1 MVGIRKVKPKKLKLC
16 WLPGGNRR
24 YYLDSLTLA
33 TNATEKVQQRS
44 GCFRRGFDWV
54 VFNGGSV
61 RGFEWV
67 APNGGTSF
75 CERSRGRQAADSIEP
90 RVGFQLFGGGL
101 CRGEAGS
108 LRLFAADQLQRWLP
122 SNRQEGPP
130 GGCSAATDKPTSTPV
145 YDRLFAAAEHPP
157 RGPA

>member
-1 MVGIRKVKPKKLKLC
+1 MVDIDVNSVNKVSSVLA
-16 WLPGGNRR
+16 PGGDRR

-33 TNATEKVQQRS
+33 TNATEKVRRRS

-54 VFNGGSV
+54 VCNGGGA

-101 CRGEAGS
+101 CRGEADS
-108 LRLFAADQLQRWLP
+108 LRLFAVVQLHGDCKAIAGAP
-122 SNRQEGPP
+122 
-130 GGCSAATDKPTSTPV
+130 
-145 YDRLFAAAEHPP
+145 
-157 RGPA
+157 